1 MFLAFHNRILES
13 IFSNKKKK
21 SNGTWLQKRDGET
34 LNRSR
39 ENRLNTIEDVKE
51 IFAI

>member
-13 IFSNKKKK
+13 IFSKKKK
-21 SNGTWLQKRDGET
+21 SNGTWLQKRDGES
-34 LNRSR
+34 LNRRR
-39 ENRLNTIEDVKE
+39 EKRLNTIEDVKE